1 MRLTIVALLLACS
14 GVVRADENPP
24 TLAIGA
30 AAPDFNLPA
39 VDGKTYR
46 LQDFA
51 SSKVLVVVFTCVHCP
66 TAQLYEGRIQK
77 LAADYRDRGV
87 ALVAIQPNSPRPSAW
102 MSWATPILPIRF
114 LR

>member
-1 MRLTIVALLLACS
+1 MPEDTH
-14 GVVRADENPP
+14 P

-30 AAPDFNLPA
+30 AAPEFTLPA

-66 TAQLYEGRIQK
+66 TAQLYEGRIKK
-77 LAADYRDRGV
+77 LADDYKGRNV
-87 ALVAIQPNSPRPSAW
+87 ALVAIQPNDPKPCGS
-102 MSWATPILPIRF
+102 MN
-114 LR
+114 

>member
-1 MRLTIVALLLACS
+1 MKLTIVALLLASC
-14 GVVRADENPP
+14 GAVLANDNPP
-24 TLAIGA
+24 TLEIGA

-39 VDGKTYR
+39 VDGKAYR

-51 SSKVLVVVFTCVHCP
+51 SSKVLVIVFTCVHCP

-87 ALVAIQPNSPRPSAW
+87 TLIAIQPNNPKAVR
-102 MSWATPILPIRF
+102 LEK
-114 LR
+114 LGY